1 MKRKSAIALAGL
13 MSACFL
19 TGCSNDGNIN
29 DGKYELPHH
38 LQTSTSGMNKD
49 LYYQNDCIEGSDPS
63 IVYCDNEADTENY
76 GWFFLYTTG
85 VFNIPVYKSRDL
97 NNWQSVGL
105 AFSPAQGSW
114 AREQVYAPEC
124 VYSDGKYYLFFSA
137 NDNYYRPDGM
147 FFTSRDDQKAYYVE
161 KVKIDAM
168 DLAAASARMDEQIA
182 KFDGKTEL
190 EGYSDNQLSR
200 AQENIDKYKSLKAG
214 IDASES
220 EQDEKDAE
228 LLEIT
233 RTALAEFEAMEVNA
247 DLYLGYSATFS
258 IGLAVSDSPAGPF
271 VQYTNVAGQEGYD
284 PNKREISIGEPFVTH
299 EDLAGVP
306 IERRERIMSHIDVNP
321 FEDPKTH
328 KKYMYLSNTYQGQTE
343 MYGVEIGDDWT
354 DDLNRDSVTHMT
366 TLGYKDV
373 DKTEPTDYI
382 ISNKIEEGPHMYY
395 DAESDNYYLTF
406 SINGCYD
413 RNYSVAQA
421 LGKSPL
427 GKFTKVNEA
436 DGGILCAADPY
447 WDHVTATGH
456 HCFVK
461 YGDKMYIA
469 YQTLMDRAGSGSGPR
484 GICVDEVKFIT
495 NDKGQKL
502 LYTNGPTY
510 SPMPKIGPDAQY
522 RNIAESATVTATN
535 GEAGMDAKYLNDGLL
550 TATLVHEIV
559 KEYDAKKG
567 KTEITLTFDDYRT
580 VRAIMVFNSKWAERL
595 FDEVSRIEL
604 DFVKAK
610 DGKDVTGTAY
620 MSSLKF
626 EKDRYLTAWEGDEEE
641 DRFARPCGAVAVE
654 FDEIKVK
661 TIRIT
666 INSDKPISVSEIMVL
681 GK

>member
-1 MKRKSAIALAGL
+1 
-13 MSACFL
+13 
-19 TGCSNDGNIN
+19 
-29 DGKYELPHH
+29 
-38 LQTSTSGMNKD
+38 
-49 LYYQNDCIEGSDPS
+49 
-63 IVYCDNEADTENY
+63 
-76 GWFFLYTTG
+76 
-85 VFNIPVYKSRDL
+85 
-97 NNWQSVGL
+97 
-105 AFSPAQGSW
+105 
-114 AREQVYAPEC
+114 
-124 VYSDGKYYLFFSA
+124 
-137 NDNYYRPDGM
+137 M

-382 ISNKIEEGPHMYY
+382 ISTKI
-395 DAESDNYYLTF
+395 
-406 SINGCYD
+406 
-413 RNYSVAQA
+413 
-421 LGKSPL
+421 
-427 GKFTKVNEA
+427 
-436 DGGILCAADPY
+436 
-447 WDHVTATGH
+447 
-456 HCFVK
+456 
-461 YGDKMYIA
+461 
-469 YQTLMDRAGSGSGPR
+469 
-484 GICVDEVKFIT
+484 
-495 NDKGQKL
+495 
-502 LYTNGPTY
+502 
-510 SPMPKIGPDAQY
+510 
-522 RNIAESATVTATN
+522 
-535 GEAGMDAKYLNDGLL
+535 
-550 TATLVHEIV
+550 
-559 KEYDAKKG
+559 
-567 KTEITLTFDDYRT
+567 
-580 VRAIMVFNSKWAERL
+580 
-595 FDEVSRIEL
+595 
-604 DFVKAK
+604 
-610 DGKDVTGTAY
+610 
-620 MSSLKF
+620 
-626 EKDRYLTAWEGDEEE
+626 
-641 DRFARPCGAVAVE
+641 
-654 FDEIKVK
+654 
-661 TIRIT
+661 
-666 INSDKPISVSEIMVL
+666 
-681 GK
+681 